1 MCYSTYQVRFLMN
14 KIELENNDFCIVI
27 VYNKTISADGKK
39 TNVSTDRG
47 GFLWVRNK

>member
-1 MCYSTYQVRFLMN
+1 MCFSTYRVRFFMN
-14 KIELENNDFCIVI
+14 IIELENNDFCIVI

-39 TNVSTDRG
+39 TNTGTDRG